1 MNGSLNTFADWIFTA
16 ITAIWNFWVNNQL
29 LKWFL
34 AFLILKWIIEHFRK
48 YFGK

>member
-1 MNGSLNTFADWIFTA
+1 MTDNLNLFANWIFTA
-16 ITAIWNFWVNNQL
+16 ITSVWNFWANSPL